1 METGIPARLT
11 PQEGRK
17 FGFTVGAAF
26 AVLAGLAWWADHPV
40 AWRAFAVF
48 GGALLVAG
56 AIIPTFLGPVQR
68 GWMSFAHL
76 LSKITTPVFM
86 SIVYFLVITPIA
98 LIRRSMGHQ
107 PMKHAENDRG
117 FWIPAPSGGRSDM
130 ERQF

>member
-11 PQEGRK
+11 AQEGRK

-26 AVLAGLAWWADHPV
+26 AVLSGLAWWADHPV
-40 AWRAFAVF
+40 AWKVFAVV

-56 AIIPTFLGPVQR
+56 AISPTYLGPVQR
-68 GWMSFAHL
+68 KWMSFAHL

-98 LIRRSMGHQ
+98 LIRRTMGHQ
-107 PMKHAENDRG
+107 PMKHAEKDGG
-117 FWIPAPSGGRSDM
+117 FWTPAPSGGRSDM